1 MSGAAGSS
9 EILKLYETLPK
20 EPMSAT

>member
-20 EPMSAT
+20 EPMSAK